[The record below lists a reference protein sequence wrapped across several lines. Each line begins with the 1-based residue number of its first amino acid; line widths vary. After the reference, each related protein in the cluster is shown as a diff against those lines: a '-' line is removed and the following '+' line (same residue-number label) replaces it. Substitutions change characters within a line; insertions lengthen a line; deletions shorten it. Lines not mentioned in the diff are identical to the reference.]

1 MEEIA
6 LLQLRQVLTIPVNPR
21 RQSIHG
27 DKISINQLKNQIN
40 LNFFEII
47 EKMCNFAPN

>member
-27 DKISINQLKNQIN
+27 DNN
-40 LNFFEII
+40 
-47 EKMCNFAPN
+47 A